1 MATSRDTAASWI
13 ARSPTIMIAG
23 ASVIAASGFGM
34 GAAVGSWTRACAGG
48 NCPSIAVLD
57 QYRPRQSSK
66 IYAADGRLV
75 ADLGAD
81 LRTVRRLENM
91 TPALR
96 AAFVAVEDKRFFEHN
111 GVDLRRVLGAVI
123 ANFRCLCFREG
134 FSTITMQLAR
144 NVFPERLPSTKQI
157 SRKVREVL
165 VARELERTYTKERIL
180 ELYLNQ
186 IYLGYNWYGVET
198 ASQRYFGKS
207 SSDLN
212 VAEAALLAAVANV
225 PNFYNPL
232 RYPDRAVRRRNTV
245 INLMRNQG
253 FLGAPEAER
262 WKAYPLE
269 LSSRRDYSETAPYFV
284 EWVRRELF
292 ARFGQNLYEQGY
304 RVYTTLDLDMQ
315 AAAER
320 ALSQQLARIEGG
332 DYGPYEHMTY
342 EDYLSEGG
350 GERSVTN
357 APYLQ
362 AAFVAMDAD
371 SGYVRALVGG
381 RDFRNSEFNR
391 ATQAARQ
398 PGSAFKPFVYTAAI
412 RSGRPASHIVND
424 EPLSL
429 LEPTD
434 SMPWEPV
441 NFEGDFRGP
450 MTLRRGIR
458 LSRNLV
464 AIQLGLELGIEA
476 VRGEALRFGLSTRL
490 PSVNSLSIGSAS
502 VIPLEMV
509 SAYSAF
515 ANLGVRSTPI
525 GIVRV
530 EDEQGNIVLEPQV
543 RRDQILDEE
552 SAWIM
557 TSMLQDVV
565 NRGTARSGVRDS
577 AGFRHPAGGKT
588 GTTNDGRDVWFI
600 GFTSELVAAVWIG
613 FDVPRRIKAHSSGG
627 RLAAP
632 AWGRFM
638 RDVYER
644 RPAPA
649 AWERPT
655 SLVMAEIDGVTGY
668 LATEYCPGEV
678 RYFEWFIPGTVPK
691 EFCPIHTRRTPGSS
705 SGEDRPSGRFGN

>member
-1 MATSRDTAASWI
+1 
-13 ARSPTIMIAG
+13 MIAG
-23 ASVIAASGFGM
+23 AGVIAASGFGM

-75 ADLGAD
+75 ADLGVD

-91 TPALR
+91 SPALR

-111 GVDLRRVLGAVI
+111 GVDVRRVLGAVI

-357 APYLQ
+357 APYVQ
-362 AAFVAMDAD
+362 GAFVAMDAD

-391 ATQAARQ
+391 ATQAERQ

-490 PSVNSLSIGSAS
+490 PRVNSLSIGSAS

-613 FDVPRRIKAHSSGG
+613 FDVPKRIKANSSGG

-638 RDVYER
+638 REVYER

-649 AWERPT
+649 GWERPT
-655 SLVMAEIDGVTGY
+655 SLVVAEVDGVTGY